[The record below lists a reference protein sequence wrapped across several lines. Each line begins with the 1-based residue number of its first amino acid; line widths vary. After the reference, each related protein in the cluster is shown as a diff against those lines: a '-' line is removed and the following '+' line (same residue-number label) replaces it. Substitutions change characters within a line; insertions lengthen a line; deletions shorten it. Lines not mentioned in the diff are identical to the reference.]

1 MNEARSG
8 FNLIDDS
15 WIPIDGHDLSI
26 RDALTRAHEMPP
38 WFDSSQPQASVAIVR
53 LLAAIAYRVTGLD
66 AAAGDPDRFDEAIS
80 ETLSV
85 GRFTARDVN
94 DYLDRWRDRFWLIPP
109 DGSNARPFMQDPEL
123 DEAQRGVPPR
133 GIGSSKLAPDNAP
146 SYRWDNQIVGHLTPA
161 EAARYLLAFMWYGPG
176 GFPDGT
182 HPRHAPG
189 AKWQV
194 SPLRGSA
201 SIHPCGDNFFATL
214 LLHLVP
220 ADPGATTF
228 ASVGIPDWEMNTLLG
243 ADIPLSPGDGIL
255 AHLAG
260 RWDKTALLVPAV
272 DHLTIERVHLATGRR
287 RGDVTERDPYVLHW
301 ERKDKNDSTLE
312 IIPFKPRRGRAVWR
326 DLESL
331 RGSAAS
337 GAPTSIVRHIAASN
351 ELVSQVRQWA
361 LITHIHDNAKEVS
374 WSLSRLP
381 WLFLLDRAA
390 GDRCLQFIQRAE
402 DVATTLSRA
411 IKQVADAAI
420 RAQNSQKPLQE
431 VGASQ
436 FWSSMEER
444 FAAVLSGTA
453 DPERTAAIIVEDA
466 LDAFDAAISAVGSAM
481 SAYRSGPE
489 PLAVT
494 IARARLGV
502 GKPRRARTQTSN
514 AGAVTPPGNTD
525 T

>member
-8 FNLIDDS
+8 FNLIDDP
-15 WIPIDGHDLSI
+15 WIPIGGGDLSI
-26 RDALTRAHEMPP
+26 RNALIRAHEMPP
-38 WFDSSQPQASVAIVR
+38 WFDSTQPQASAAVVR
-53 LLAAIAYRVTGLD
+53 LLVAIAYRVTGLD
-66 AAAGDPDRFDEAIS
+66 AAARDPDRFDEALS
-80 ETLSV
+80 EVLCA
-85 GRFTARDVN
+85 GRFTDRNVN
-94 DYLDRWRDRFWLIPP
+94 GYLDQWRDRFWLIPP

-123 DEAQRGVPPR
+123 DEALTGVPPR
-133 GIGSSKLAPDNAP
+133 GIGASKLTPDNEP

-161 EAARYLLAFMWYGPG
+161 EATRYLLAFMWYGPG

-189 AKWQV
+189 TKWQV

-228 ASVGIPDWEMNTLLG
+228 SSIGIPDWEMDTPPG
-243 ADIPLSPGDGIL
+243 ADTPLSPGDGIL

-260 RWDKTALLVPAV
+260 RWGKTALLVPAA
-272 DHLTIERVHLATGRR
+272 DHLTIEGVHLATGRR
-287 RGDVTERDPYVLHW
+287 RRDVTERDPYVLRW
-301 ERKDKNDSTLE
+301 ERKDKDKPTLE

-331 RGSAAS
+331 RGSTAS
-337 GAPTSIVRHIAASN
+337 GAPTSIVRHIAASA
-351 ELVSQVRQWA
+351 EFVDQMRQWV
-361 LITHIHDNAKEVS
+361 LVTHIHDNAKEVS

-390 GDRCLQFIQRAE
+390 GDRCLEFIQRAE
-402 DVATTLSRA
+402 DVAATLNRA

-420 RAQNSQKPLQE
+420 RSQNSQKPLQE
-431 VGASQ
+431 VGESQ
-436 FWSSMEER
+436 FWSSMEDR
-444 FAAVLSGTA
+444 FAAVLSGTV
-453 DPERTAAIIVEDA
+453 DSERTAAGIVEDA
-466 LDAFDAAISAVGSAM
+466 RGAFDAATSAVGSAM
-481 SAYRSGPE
+481 SAHRFGLE
-489 PLAVT
+489 PLVVT

>member
-8 FNLIDDS
+8 FNLIDDP
-15 WIPIDGHDLSI
+15 WIPIGGRDLSI
-26 RDALTRAHEMPP
+26 RDALIRAHEIPP
-38 WFDSSQPQASVAIVR
+38 WFDSSQPQASAAIVR
-53 LLAAIAYRVTGLD
+53 LLVAIAYRVTGLD
-66 AAAGDPDRFDEAIS
+66 MAASDPDRFDEALS
-80 ETLSV
+80 EVLSA
-85 GRFTARDVN
+85 GRFADRDVN
-94 DYLDRWRDRFWLIPP
+94 DYLDRWRDQFWLIP

-123 DEAQRGVPPR
+123 DEAQRGVRPR
-133 GIGSSKLAPDNAP
+133 GIGASKLTPDNAP

-161 EAARYLLAFMWYGPG
+161 EAARYLLAFMWYGSG

-189 AKWQV
+189 VKWQV

-214 LLHLVP
+214 LLHLIP
-220 ADPGATTF
+220 ADRGATTF
-228 ASVGIPDWEMNTLLG
+228 ASVGIPDWEMDTPPG
-243 ADIPLSPGDGIL
+243 ADAPLSPGDGIL

-260 RWDKTALLVPAV
+260 RWDKTALLVPAA
-272 DHLTIERVHLATGRR
+272 DHLTIEGVHLATGRR
-287 RGDVTERDPYVLHW
+287 RGDVTERDPYVLHR
-301 ERKDKNDSTLE
+301 ERKDKDKSTLE
-312 IIPFKPRRGRAVWR
+312 ILPFKPRRGRAVWR

-337 GAPTSIVRHIAASN
+337 GAPTSIVRHIAASA
-351 ELVSQVRQWA
+351 EFVDQVRQWV

-381 WLFLLDRAA
+381 WLFLLDRVA
-390 GDRCLQFIQRAE
+390 GDRCLEFIQRAE
-402 DVATTLSRA
+402 DVAATLNRA

-420 RAQNSQKPLQE
+420 RGQKAQKPLRE
-431 VGASQ
+431 VGESQ
-436 FWSSMEER
+436 FWSTMEDR
-444 FAAVLSGTA
+444 FVAVLSGTA
-453 DPERTAAIIVEDA
+453 DSERTAAGIVEDA
-466 LDAFDAAISAVGSAM
+466 WDAFDAATSAVGSAM
-481 SAYRSGPE
+481 SAHRSGPE

-502 GKPRRARTQTSN
+502 GKPRRAQTQTSN
-514 AGAVTPPGNTD
+514 ARAVTPSGNTD